1 MLHKLLKVECV
12 SPTLPVTASHLHAL
26 PTSVCQICTSKQG
39 QHFLFWRKETGGLE
53 PLLMGY
59 NLEEE
64 LAPDPHPVLRD
75 IHKQRLCFFVLSPE
89 LKDTGIPGSGL
100 WQISK

>member
-12 SPTLPVTASHLHAL
+12 SPTLPVTASHLHTL

-39 QHFLFWRKETGGLE
+39 QHFLFWRKKTGDLE
-53 PLLMGY
+53 PLLMGC

-64 LAPDPHPVLRD
+64 LAPDGMGEVS
-75 IHKQRLCFFVLSPE
+75 QRARVGGQNQDRPTVAE
-89 LKDTGIPGSGL
+89 ITGS
-100 WQISK
+100 